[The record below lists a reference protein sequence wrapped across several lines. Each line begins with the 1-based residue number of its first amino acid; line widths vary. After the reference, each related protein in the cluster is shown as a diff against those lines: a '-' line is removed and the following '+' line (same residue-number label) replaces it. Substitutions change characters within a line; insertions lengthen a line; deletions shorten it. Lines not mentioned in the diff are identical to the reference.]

1 MWIIKHV
8 FLCILFENFLTDRRS
23 AGESV
28 CGNVRGVRQMHGIW
42 VGIRVPD
49 GQISISFD

>member
-8 FLCILFENFLTDRRS
+8 FLCILFVNFLTDRGS
-23 AGESV
+23 AGERV
-28 CGNVRGVRQMHGIW
+28 CENVRGVRQMDGIL